1 MNRVLRPGG
10 VVMLSVPDFKVL
22 AEMLLDNSFDQR
34 KLQKVIYGGQTN
46 EYDYHKSM
54 FTEEL
59 LAVDLREAGFCDPVR
74 VLGDFGIFSDTSS
87 YVLNGRPISLN
98 MVAHAC

>member
-1 MNRVLRPGG
+1 L
-10 VVMLSVPDFKVL
+10 LSVPDFKVL
-22 AEMLLDNSFDQR
+22 AAMLLDTSFDQR
-34 KLQKVIYGGQTN
+34 KLQNIIYGGQTDG
-46 EYDYHKSM
+46 YDYHKSM

-59 LAVDLREAGFCDPVR
+59 LADDLREAGFCDPVR
-74 VLGDFGIFSDTSS
+74 IPGGFGIFADTSN